1 MAFPFFILTSNVWE
15 FPLLYILIGTQCCQG
30 SRCGHLKL
38 YLTVVLICHPLE
50 TLDVVHLYTFIAIC
64 TLFLLLKC
72 LLKFGPLKNEL
83 FPYLWI
89 LTDLCMF
96 LPAMQETPVQF
107 WGGKICWRRD
117 RLPILVFWPGEFHG
131 QFSSIAGRSF
141 TSWATREALHGL
153 MGSQR
158 VRHDWVPFTYTLY
171 VWIIGLNQ
179 ICLFHMF
186 SFSLW
191 LVISLSWYCFHRAKW
206 VHLVKSSLLMISS
219 KDHAI
224 GVITIAKVI

>member
-1 MAFPFFILTSNVWE
+1 MAFPFFILTRNVWE

-50 TLDVVHLYTFIAIC
+50 TLDVVHLYMFIAIC

-89 LTDLCMF
+89 LKDLCMF

-141 TSWATREALHGL
+141 TSWATKEALHGL

-206 VHLVKSSLLMISS
+206 VHLVKSSLSMISS

-224 GVITIAKVI
+224 GVITVPKVI